1 MSIGI
6 ALLIM
11 AISGMCFG
19 YIGWMIG
26 QDRAETREL
35 NARSEVALA
44 VVAGRHARR
53 WPSVASMCDTS
64 ELAALYGKP
73 YPQ

>member
-11 AISGMCFG
+11 VISGMCFG

-35 NARSEVALA
+35 NERSEAALA
-44 VVAGRHARR
+44 VVNGRHARS
-53 WPSVASMCDTS
+53 WPRGTG

-73 YPQ
+73 YPE